1 MVIQYLLAKYDSAE
15 TITVKFKHYGEF
27 ENQLELRTAS
37 HHSIKVFRRYIKYLH
52 KVYKVFI

>member
-1 MVIQYLLAKYDSAE
+1 MVIQYLLANNDSAG

-27 ENQLELRTAS
+27 ENQLELRTVS
-37 HHSIKVFRRYIKYLH
+37 HRSLQVFRRYIKYLH